1 MENALPQFI
10 YSDKHRIPVN
20 LTVIFSL
27 GVAGFGLYTM
37 FFGQDGAIRAEF
49 IVLLGLGT
57 AIYSWL
63 TNPRVYLVYSDA
75 LYIMYGRPRIKKI
88 PFDNISHLEMRQLA
102 TPDRLR
108 VWPVQGRRVV
118 LMARDP
124 ETFHDQLQQA
134 LDDYRHANPD
144 LYIPELPEGPEP
156 DAPESPDYPD
166 NPQSDASDSQDHPD
180 APASG
185 NGASP
190 NR

>member
-1 MENALPQFI
+1 MEDAPSQFI

-27 GVAGFGLYTM
+27 GVAGFGLWTM

-75 LYIMYGRPRIKKI
+75 LYIIYGRPRIKKI
-88 PFDNISHLEMRQLA
+88 RFDNISHLEMRQLA

-124 ETFHDQLQQA
+124 DEFHDQLQRA
-134 LDDYRHANPD
+134 LDDYRQANPD
-144 LYIPELPEGPEP
+144 LYIPELPEGPESGP
-156 DAPESPDYPD
+156 PESYDSPD
-166 NPQSDASDSQDHPD
+166 NPDASG
-180 APASG
+180 SG